1 MDGAS
6 TQEVNSSCP
15 LPKNNKMDTTQEIT
29 KEELFAE
36 ISRNGI
42 NVDVEGLAR
51 QKSKLQNDE
60 LETLDALDEFVD
72 FPALRRQYPDAF
84 AFKKRET
91 PRFNPRSRKHLGAWF
106 MSRGEDLPH
115 AFSMEVLEPRL
126 PPEMFDLVVK
136 ARRLRKN
143 WGDLQTLRDHVQ
155 IDGKI
160 HVEWSEAATGRW
172 YTGSPAIQTMS
183 KICRQFLVPDEG
195 NGFWIIDWQQQE
207 LRILAHLSQEPVML
221 GWFED
226 DHDPHEGAFE
236 LVTGND
242 LSDGSWSADQYKE
255 ARDLGKMLNYALI
268 YGLDAQGLGNRL
280 RIGNDKAQLLI
291 NAYFKRLPALASWR
305 QYQKQIVREA
315 GYVETMGGRKIP
327 VELETDR
334 RDAEERLARK
344 AVNYKIQGS
353 AAEQLINALRNV
365 HSMGLLSHVR
375 ATIHDALLI
384 ETSPGSESVASSI
397 AGAMRIP
404 FMGVEN
410 PVDVKGPA
418 ATWMEGMD
426 LVETLE
432 PDTHEG

>member
-1 MDGAS
+1 M
-6 TQEVNSSCP
+6 EI
-15 LPKNNKMDTTQEIT
+15 TQEIT

-51 QKSKLQNDE
+51 QKSRLQTEE

-84 AFKKRET
+84 KFGKRDT

-106 MSRGEDLPH
+106 ESRGEDLPH

-126 PPEMFDLVVK
+126 PPEMFDLVVR
-136 ARRLRKN
+136 ARRLRKY

-172 YTGSPAIQTMS
+172 YTGAPAIQTMS
-183 KICRQFLVPDEG
+183 KICRQFLIPDAG

-221 GWFED
+221 GWFSSG
-226 DHDPHEGAFE
+226 HDPHVGAYE
-236 LVTGND
+236 TVTGAD
-242 LSDGSWSADQYKE
+242 WSVLDSDQQKE

-268 YGLDAQGLGNRL
+268 YGLDAQGLGGRL

-291 NAYFKRLPALASWR
+291 NAYFKRLPVLAKWR
-305 QYQKQIVREA
+305 EEQRKIVAEA
-315 GYVETMGGRKIP
+315 GYVETMGGRQIP
-327 VELETDR
+327 VEPEPDR
-334 RDAEERLARK
+334 RDSDARLARK

-365 HSMGLLSHVR
+365 HSLGLLSHVR

-384 ETSPGSESVASSI
+384 ETSPGADSVASSI
-397 AGAMRIP
+397 AEAMRTP
-404 FMGVEN
+404 FMGVVN

-426 LVETLE
+426 LVESLE
-432 PDTHEG
+432 PDSPEG